1 MWLYKKIEFNTEREA
16 VKQYRIFN
24 VPVLEVYIRNL
35 QSKKLHYSI
44 LPFFKKDRSYFE
56 NPVNKHTF
64 YLKVNNINNTS
75 FQCIQHWINII
86 GWLKAD
92 FYIICDNDILENM
105 IYNRIRFNNKNIKFI
120 KSAYKPLTN
129 IVKNI
134 STPFWS
140 KATYAHLTAFL
151 HAKKHKIQNFWDIDA
166 DDTMFLVE
174 APRAAE
180 IIRKAAE
187 YADKNNLDAFSMDMH
202 TSRTHGKHWSF
213 GITYIRPAKD
223 WFSILNNNKNTDWM
237 GNYFGKYD
245 YEFNLDWFFTYLRD
259 FKNLNAK
266 TFYIENLHFM
276 HSGDFMLNPISW
288 HISHWKKGKVH
299 YPILKY
305 VFNNSDLS
313 EIPVSRCS
321 IKIDTIESEDKC
333 FDYINRYLSFL
344 AAIPEPAKN
353 MWFTD

>member
-35 QSKKLHYSI
+35 ESKKLHYSI

-180 IIRKAAE
+180 IIR
-187 YADKNNLDAFSMDMH
+187 
-202 TSRTHGKHWSF
+202 
-213 GITYIRPAKD
+213 I
-223 WFSILNNNKNTDWM
+223 
-237 GNYFGKYD
+237 
-245 YEFNLDWFFTYLRD
+245 YE
-259 FKNLNAK
+259 
-266 TFYIENLHFM
+266 
-276 HSGDFMLNPISW
+276 
-288 HISHWKKGKVH
+288 
-299 YPILKY
+299 
-305 VFNNSDLS
+305 
-313 EIPVSRCS
+313 
-321 IKIDTIESEDKC
+321 
-333 FDYINRYLSFL
+333 
-344 AAIPEPAKN
+344 
-353 MWFTD
+353 